1 MFRDFD
7 DMSDEARIWIY
18 QSDRNLSETEVDSIN
33 IKCEEF
39 LSQWAAHG
47 SDLESSAKIFY
58 NKFLIICV
66 DENKAMAS
74 GCSIDSSVHFV
85 QSLGNSMNIDF
96 FNRSNVA
103 FLVEDKVLT
112 ESLENIKNNLTSNK
126 ITADALTFNNLLQT
140 KSDLA
145 DKWIIACKN
154 SWLNRY
160 FKNQT
165 V

>member
-1 MFRDFD
+1 MFVEFENMPD
-7 DMSDEARIWIY
+7 DARIWIY
-18 QSDRNLSETEVDSIN
+18 QSNRNLSDTEVDSI
-33 IKCEEF
+33 IDKCKEF

-47 SDLESSAKIFY
+47 SDLESSAKVFH
-58 NKFLIICV
+58 NRFLIICV

-96 FNRSNVA
+96 FKRTDVA
-103 FLVEDKVLT
+103 FLIEDNILI

-126 ITADALTFNNLLQT
+126 ITADSLTFNNLLQH
-140 KSDLA
+140 KSDLPE
-145 DKWIIACKN
+145 KWIIPCKN

-160 FKNQT
+160 FKTQT
-165 V
+165 A